1 MRYALSMIKTIIL
14 QTAEADDPETAVSD
28 ILAQLKNSQL
38 RKNSI
43 GLISCFADFVS
54 SGVVAALAGKLPFP
68 ITGTTTLAAAATGIQ
83 GEVLLIITV
92 LTSDDVEFDV
102 GITGPISGED
112 DKPLKDAWDRVTGKR
127 AALGTP
133 GKPSLMLSFAPLL
146 MNVSADF
153 YVEAWSAI
161 TGNVPNFGTLAVDH
175 NPDYHES
182 QTILNG
188 EASRDR
194 YVFVLCYG
202 KIDPLFFIA
211 GVPEEKAFREKG
223 IVTASQGNQLKGVN
237 GVSVAEYLTSLGLE
251 KDENGAIKGVNSYP
265 FILDYKDGTR
275 PIIRAMFAITPDGS
289 AVCGGKIPVGAELA
303 VGFLNAESILTSAE
317 ETLKKVAPKAEG
329 RSVLLFPCV
338 GRYFYLGYEK
348 SAEMDK
354 AAQILGDTHFHLSY
368 SGTELCPVYG
378 NDGKLTNRSHNDTM
392 VICVL

>member
-1 MRYALSMIKTIIL
+1 MCYALDMIETIIL
-14 QTAEADDPETAVSD
+14 QSAEADDPETAVSE
-28 ILAQLKNSQL
+28 ILAQFTKNQL
-38 RKNSI
+38 RKHSV
-43 GLISCFADFVS
+43 GLVSCFADFIS
-54 SGVVAALAGKLPFP
+54 SGVLSALAEKLPFP
-68 ITGTTTLAAAATGIQ
+68 TAGTTTLAAAATGVQ

-102 GITGPISGED
+102 GITGPISEED
-112 DKPLKDAWDRVTGKR
+112 DKPLRAAWDRVKR
-127 AALGTP
+127 AE
-133 GKPSLMLSFAPLL
+133 KPSLMFSFGPLL

-153 YVEAWSAI
+153 FVEAWSAI
-161 TGNVPNFGTLAVDH
+161 TVNVPNFGTLAVDH

-188 EASRDR
+188 EASKDR

-211 GVPEEKAFREKG
+211 GVPEEKALREKG
-223 IVTASQGNQLKGVN
+223 VVTASQGNQLKGVN

-289 AVCGGKIPVGAELA
+289 AVCGGKIPVGAELT
-303 VGFLNAESILTSAE
+303 VGFLNAEGVLASSE
-317 ETLKKVAPKAEG
+317 ETLKKVAPLAVG
-329 RSVLLFPCV
+329 RSVLMFPCV
-338 GRYFYLGYEK
+338 GRYFYLGYDK

-354 AAQILGDTHFHLSY
+354 AAQILGDTHFLLSY

-378 NDGKLTNRSHNDTM
+378 KDGKLTNRSHNDTM